1 MSRGSVILIEI
12 RRGTQPHQQ
21 PSLSNSDKYDRK
33 MRQNRELQNPRVMLV
48 TEAKG

>member
-1 MSRGSVILIEI
+1 MRIEI
-12 RRGTQPHQQ
+12 RRGTPPRQR

-33 MRQNRELQNPRVMLV
+33 MRQNRELQNPRGMLA